1 MFVNRQGVLLKV
13 RTAMKLPDK
22 QKLASLIHKS
32 TNSIITIMLL
42 LLISLAAH
50 FNPDALLQPI
60 EVPAYALLL
69 LLLIFFGKDS
79 FFVDVLQKIKNFG
92 VIEAKPTPEPESEE
106 ANNQNI

>member
-1 MFVNRQGVLLKV
+1 
-13 RTAMKLPDK
+13 MKLPNK

-42 LLISLAAH
+42 LLISFAAH

-60 EVPAYALLL
+60 EVPAYTLLL
-69 LLLIFFGKDS
+69 LVLIFFGKIRDS
-79 FFVDVLQKIKNFG
+79 FFVDILRKIKNFG